1 MLQRVQSLFLIVALT
16 LLALLFLL
24 PLIHISEQTKVYCYE
39 VRPLLLLAVL
49 PTLGILVAIFL
60 YKTRLVQIRVLAF
73 AAVILAGLQ
82 GWIGY
87 YYFFERI
94 PGSLFSFTA
103 VFPIMAAILILLAIR
118 YIARD
123 EAMVR
128 SVNRLRR

>member
-1 MLQRVQSLFLIVALT
+1 MLQRVQSLFLIAA
-16 LLALLFLL
+16 LALMLLVFFL
-24 PLIHISEQTKVYCYE
+24 PLIHISEQVKVYCYE

-49 PTLGILVAIFL
+49 SILGICVALFL
-60 YKTRLVQIRVLAF
+60 YKVRLMQIRILAF

-94 PGSLFSFTA
+94 PGSVFSFTT
-103 VFPIMAAILILLAIR
+103 VFPTIAIILILLSIR

-123 EAMVR
+123 EAIVR
-128 SVNRLRR
+128 SVHRLRR